1 MKQRLSIVALVLGL
15 AFTLAGCSADS
26 PTAPKPSPTPAAL
39 SIALDAS
46 ASSAEVGSA
55 VTLQARVTQSGAS
68 APDNTS
74 VTFSLYNC
82 PGPGVAWDPSFE
94 NGWCEVVRTTQAGV
108 ATATLVGRTEG
119 LFQVTARV
127 PGQAISK
134 NIRYFEPVS
143 PRNLAIYGVEPDTG
157 GADGGQLVTIR
168 GRGFAAPLDVVFKA
182 GGIDRT
188 AVVASVDS
196 AGTELVVIT
205 PKAPIPV
212 TGSLETDITV
222 TAMAGV
228 TDEKGESV
236 SVSETLTKAYIYIYT
251 PPDLPP
257 GTPPPAIYQIVPS
270 EGLDRGG
277 DRVTIFGAN
286 FYPPITVKFGDED
299 AEITSIAA
307 DHGSLVVLSPK
318 HSRKVDET
326 GPQQVDVTVKAA
338 GGEVKR
344 ANGWTWLLP
353 PTEVGSPSIYFV
365 RPNRGSPRGMEEVKI
380 LGAELCGGYSTAT
393 GKCISPPLVVF
404 AIEGFGDREAQV
416 LSIADDARELVV
428 LTPTVSPTPVLTD
441 APATIKVTNS
451 RGTAELQKAFTF
463 VSEAGSP
470 QIFNIVPDRGSAR
483 GGDTVTIYGKYFIE
497 PVQVEF
503 YPGGFA
509 EIVEVSQDKT
519 AITIRTPSWGAG
531 PLEKDTLAGIKV
543 TTQIGSGRET
553 WAELTNCFL
562 YLAEVPTPE
571 LFALSPNSGP
581 VDGGTRV
588 TITGQGFQSP
598 VQVYFGDRQAQ
609 VVTSNFFQ
617 VICIA
622 PSITPSQPGTP
633 SNVQVTV
640 LNVTTGKRSN
650 GLVFRYGEAIFLSAI
665 SPNHG
670 PADAETTVT
679 IYGQGFVG
687 PVEVVTTIGSEAI
700 QANVLS
706 VSGTEIIAKI
716 QPLPANR
723 RSCGITSAGVKVTNL
738 NSNIT
743 ASGITFYYES
753 PTPLLISA
761 SVSLNGTPR
770 GNNQVPMRN
779 PSGSGGCDGN
789 AWSAFTVHVHGK
801 NFQQL
806 GANSAMVVSIPGVT
820 ADIPTTWVGPEEVSF
835 VLPDLTAVPV
845 QEISCTTGSGTC
857 GLQWVQTPLSLTIK
871 NLRNG
876 CEDTLNGALLV
887 IPCDNSCRPV
897 GITSLDITGEPATGV
912 RINTPFVVNLN
923 FQPPTLTSPVTV
935 NLTYVGFG
943 AAPGSVTIPANVPSP
958 WPVTITP
965 TAVGSG
971 NIVAQA
977 GSGVCA
983 VSTVSDPITILPP
996 ALTITTTCP
1005 LPNGTVGAAY
1015 SQSLTATG
1023 GTTPYTWTISAGAL
1037 PAGLAITGNTI
1048 TGTPT
1053 TAGTFSF
1060 TLRVRDASNPTQ
1072 ETAELPCSITVNA
1085 GP

>member
-74 VTFSLYNC
+74 VTFSIAGC
-82 PGPGVAWDPSFE
+82 PGAGASFGNFGPAFE
-94 NGWCEVVRTTQAGV
+94 NGFCEVVRTTQNGT
-108 ATATLVGRTEG
+108 ATASLWSSKEG
-119 LFQVTARV
+119 TYAVTARV

-222 TAMAGV
+222 TAGAG
-228 TDEKGESV
+228 TTSPV
-236 SVSETLTKAYIYIYT
+236 SKTLTQAYIYT
-251 PPDLPP
+251 ASTAS
-257 GTPPPAIYQIVPS
+257 GVPAIYQIVPS
-270 EGLDRGG
+270 QGLDRGG
-277 DRVTIFGAN
+277 DQVTIYGAN
-286 FYPPITVKFGDED
+286 FYPPVTVKFGEED
-299 AEITSIAA
+299 VQTVSVAA
-307 DHGSLVVLSPK
+307 DHASLLVLSPK
-318 HSRKVDET
+318 HSRPAGQT
-326 GPQQVDVTVKAA
+326 RPQQVDVTVKTA
-338 GGEVKR
+338 GGEITR
-344 ANGWTWLLP
+344 ANGWTWLP
-353 PTEVGSPSIYFV
+353 PTTEPKAPVIYSLSPTK
-365 RPNRGSPRGMEEVKI
+365 GSPRGGGEVTI
-380 LGAELCGGYSTAT
+380 RGANLCWEYNTLT
-393 GKCISPPLVVF
+393 GKCGAPPQVTFLPTGHGEKS
-404 AIEGFGDREAQV
+404 ASV
-416 LSIADDARELVV
+416 LSFADDGSQVV
-428 LTPTVSPTPVLTD
+428 VVTPLISANPVLTD
-441 APATIKVTNS
+441 VAAGVRVTNAVGS
-451 RGTAELQKAFTF
+451 ATLADSFTF
-463 VSEAGSP
+463 LSEAGDP
-470 QIFNIVPDRGSAR
+470 QIFSVSPNKGSAR

-503 YPGGFA
+503 SGAGLA
-509 EIVEVSQDKT
+509 AVVSVSQDKT
-519 AITIRTPSWGAG
+519 EIIVKTPPASVAPIDEDRLASVKVVSQWGTG
-531 PLEKDTLAGIKV
+531 RQREYTLVDAY
-543 TTQIGSGRET
+543 
-553 WAELTNCFL
+553 L
-562 YLAEVPTPE
+562 YIADEPTPE

-761 SVSLNGTPR
+761 AVSLNGTPR

-1037 PAGLAITGNTI
+1037 PAGLDITGNTI